1 MKLVT
6 DWASARA
13 LLSRPAPYLDLK
25 ASPALAEG
33 IRRLFGESLSPEQA
47 VARILADVRRDGD
60 RALLDYTSRLDGV
73 ALASLEVPRQTIQ
86 AAWEQAAPELRSAL
100 EVAAG
105 RIRAFHERC
114 LPAGWLDR
122 EQGLGQALRPLE
134 RVGLYVPGGTARYPS
149 TVLMSA
155 IPARVAGV
163 REVILATP
171 PGRDGQVPPVTL
183 AAAALAGVDRVFAMG
198 GAQAIG
204 ALAYGSESVP
214 QVDKVCGPGNIFVT
228 LAKKMVFGTVDIDGL
243 YGPTETVIIADDS
256 ADPALC
262 ARDLLAQAEHDALA
276 SPILITTSRQVAQ
289 AVARQVQQQLAGM
302 ERREIAAAAVEG
314 QGVAVVVRDLER
326 AFELANAYAPEHL
339 ALLVREPWAH
349 LEKVRHA
356 GAVFLGEASGEALGD
371 YIAGPSHVLPT
382 GGTARF
388 SSPLGVETFLR
399 RMSVIG
405 LDEAASRALAK
416 PGAII
421 ARTEGLGGHAA
432 ALEARAEPREKR
444 KDE

>member
-1 MKLVT
+1 MKLIT

-13 LLSRPAPYLDLK
+13 LLARPAPYLDLQ
-25 ASPALAEG
+25 ASPRLAEG
-33 IRRLFGESLSPEQA
+33 IRRVFGEPLSPEQA

-60 RALLDYTSRLDGV
+60 RALLDYTHRLDGV
-73 ALASLEVPRQTIQ
+73 SLDALQVPPQSLQEAWQGLAPDLREALGMASR
-86 AAWEQAAPELRSAL
+86 
-100 EVAAG
+100 

-114 LPAGWLDR
+114 LREGWIDR
-122 EQGLGQALRPLE
+122 GLGLGQALRPLE
-134 RVGLYVPGGTARYPS
+134 RVGLYVPGGSARYPS

-171 PGRDGQVPPVTL
+171 PGRDGRVPQSTL
-183 AAAALAGVDRVFAMG
+183 AAASLAGVDRVYAMG
-198 GAQAIG
+198 GAQAIA
-204 ALAYGSESVP
+204 ALAYGTESVP
-214 QVDKVCGPGNIFVT
+214 RVDKVCGPGNIFVT

-243 YGPTETVIIADDS
+243 FGPTETLIVADDS

-262 ARDLLAQAEHDALA
+262 ARDLLAQAEHDPLA
-276 SPILITTSRQVAQ
+276 SPILITTSLEVARTVSRQVEE
-289 AVARQVQQQLAGM
+289 QLVNM

-314 QGVAVVVRDLER
+314 QGAVVVVDSLER
-326 AFELANAYAPEHL
+326 AFELANSYAPEHL
-339 ALLVREPWAH
+339 ALLVRDPWAH
-349 LEKVRHA
+349 LDKVRHA

-405 LDEAASRALAK
+405 LDEATSRALAK
-416 PGAII
+416 PGAVI
-421 ARTEGLGGHAA
+421 ARAEGLGGHAA
-432 ALEARAEPREKR
+432 ALEAREQPREGR
-444 KDE
+444 QNI